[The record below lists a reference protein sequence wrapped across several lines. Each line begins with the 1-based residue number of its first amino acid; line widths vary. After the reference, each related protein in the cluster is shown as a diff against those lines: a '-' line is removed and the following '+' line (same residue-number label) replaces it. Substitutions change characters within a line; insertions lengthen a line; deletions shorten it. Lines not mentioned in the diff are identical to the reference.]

1 MTHLIISPLH
11 IIFSGL
17 APHNRKKPFRFEE
30 MWLSNPGCNE
40 TIEAVWHSSNTIESS
55 KGILQRLEK
64 RGRDLSWWNRNVFGN
79 VQREL
84 DKLRNL
90 LLKARG
96 VAVLSGDN
104 TRLGN

>member
-1 MTHLIISPLH
+1 
-11 IIFSGL
+11 
-17 APHNRKKPFRFEE
+17 